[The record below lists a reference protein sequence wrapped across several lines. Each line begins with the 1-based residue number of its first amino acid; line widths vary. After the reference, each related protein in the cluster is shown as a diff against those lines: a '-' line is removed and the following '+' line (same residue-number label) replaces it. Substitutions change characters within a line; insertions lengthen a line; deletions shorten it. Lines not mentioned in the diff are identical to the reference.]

1 MKVVPPESL
10 LDISYCA
17 TSCFSFSKYL
27 EYNNYN
33 CNIAIIYIAII
44 EERPI
49 LIALRLFLKFLN
61 RNSSILLFMLR
72 YIHHSIQFWMQIP
85 VIYFL

>member
-1 MKVVPPESL
+1 MSEIVNKF
-10 LDISYCA
+10 ISA
-17 TSCFSFSKYL
+17 GT
-27 EYNNYN
+27 NYARN
-33 CNIAIIYIAII
+33 AFKTAHFTCSERETI